1 VGSTGRVRLDTLEI
15 AGDPGL
21 VSDWLGS
28 SVGGSLDDVDVEWVA
43 THGTPGVVAAQFST
57 PNGTVR
63 I

>member
-1 VGSTGRVRLDTLEI
+1 
-15 AGDPGL
+15 
-21 VSDWLGS
+21 
-28 SVGGSLDDVDVEWVA
+28 VGGSLDDVDVEWVA